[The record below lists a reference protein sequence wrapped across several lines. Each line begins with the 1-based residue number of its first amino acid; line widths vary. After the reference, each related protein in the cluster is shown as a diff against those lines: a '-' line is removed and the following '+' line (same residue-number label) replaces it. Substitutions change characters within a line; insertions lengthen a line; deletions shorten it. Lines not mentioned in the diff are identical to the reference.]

1 MIYALYYFIFL
12 LLLKLY
18 AAFPKIKYKYFSSLP
33 KSKPILMSSIM
44 SSINEYFAVSLIR
57 SITLYGTLWVIFQ
70 TIIGIILIIF
80 NYSFYNTFHHIDKET
95 GGHYNVL
102 PAFKIITWGIILN
115 FLLYKPLF
123 GKKPVELWLQYK
135 RFISYF
141 LR

>member
-18 AAFPKIKYKYFSSLP
+18 AAFPKIKYKYFSSFP
-33 KSKPILMSSIM
+33 KSKPILK
-44 SSINEYFAVSLIR
+44 SSINEYFAISLIR

-70 TIIGIILIIF
+70 TIIGIILVIF
-80 NYSFYNTFHHIDKET
+80 NYSFYNTFHHIDMET
-95 GGHYNVL
+95 REHYNVL
-102 PAFKIITWGIILN
+102 PAFKIIIWGIILN

-141 LR
+141 VR